1 MSFTLDAQ
9 LAADTLSLGQIDFVD
24 IRLMKDARYVWLV
37 LVPRIDGAVE
47 WHDLPAGK
55 SSALHDVAMRCA
67 AALQEMTQADKMN
80 IAALGNMVRQLH
92 VHVIARHEHDAAW
105 PGPVWGVGTAQS
117 YTPQAQSEICDR
129 LQKALAL

>member
-55 SSALHDVAMRCA
+55 SAH
-67 AALQEMTQADKMN
+67 
-80 IAALGNMVRQLH
+80 
-92 VHVIARHEHDAAW
+92 
-105 PGPVWGVGTAQS
+105 
-117 YTPQAQSEICDR
+117 
-129 LQKALAL
+129 LA

>member
-37 LVPRIDGAVE
+37 LVPCIDGAVE
-47 WHDLPAGK
+47 WHDLPTGK
-55 SSALHDVAMRCA
+55 GGALHDIAMRCA
-67 AALQEMTQADKMN
+67 AALQKMTQAYKMN

-92 VHVIARHEHDAAW
+92 VHVIARHEGDTAW

-117 YTPQAQSEICDR
+117 HAPQAQGEICDR
-129 LQKALAL
+129 LKAALAL